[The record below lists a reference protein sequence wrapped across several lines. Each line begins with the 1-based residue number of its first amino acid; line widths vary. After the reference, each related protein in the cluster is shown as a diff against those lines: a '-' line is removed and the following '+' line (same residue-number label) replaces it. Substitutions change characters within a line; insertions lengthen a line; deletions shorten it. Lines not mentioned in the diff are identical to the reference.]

1 MNICVIGT
9 GYVGL
14 VTGSCFAEF
23 GLNVTCVDNDEQK
36 IALLQKGTSP
46 IFEPGLEE
54 MVKRNLREG
63 RLVFTTEIDKA
74 VEKSLVIFIAVGTP
88 PKKDGSVDM
97 TYIDEVARKIG
108 ENLNGYKVI
117 ATKSTVPVGTG
128 ERIRKVIQQ
137 YERKKVNFD
146 IVSNPEFLRE
156 GAAIEDFMRPNR
168 VVIGAASEQAMA
180 IMKDLYSPLYLI
192 EAPFVITNI
201 ETAEMIKYASNA
213 FLATKVSFI
222 NEIANICEKVGAD
235 VNVVARGM
243 GLDQRIGS
251 KFLHAGPGYGGSC
264 FPKDTLGIAK
274 IAEKYGYRFE
284 IVRSVMKVNEKQKE
298 RMVAKVKEAL
308 GNLKGKTIAVLGL
321 SFKPNTDDMREA
333 PSLKIISSLQRE
345 GAKIRAYDPKA
356 MEVARKIFK
365 KIEYGKDPYDVAKGS
380 DALLIITEW
389 NQFRNLDLKRLQKMM
404 KSPVFLDFR
413 NIYEPIKMRE
423 MGFKYFAVGR

>member
-168 VVIGAASEQAMA
+168 VVIGA
-180 IMKDLYSPLYLI
+180 
-192 EAPFVITNI
+192 T
-201 ETAEMIKYASNA
+201 
-213 FLATKVSFI
+213 
-222 NEIANICEKVGAD
+222 
-235 VNVVARGM
+235 
-243 GLDQRIGS
+243 
-251 KFLHAGPGYGGSC
+251 
-264 FPKDTLGIAK
+264 
-274 IAEKYGYRFE
+274 
-284 IVRSVMKVNEKQKE
+284 
-298 RMVAKVKEAL
+298 
-308 GNLKGKTIAVLGL
+308 
-321 SFKPNTDDMREA
+321 
-333 PSLKIISSLQRE
+333 
-345 GAKIRAYDPKA
+345 
-356 MEVARKIFK
+356 
-365 KIEYGKDPYDVAKGS
+365 
-380 DALLIITEW
+380 
-389 NQFRNLDLKRLQKMM
+389 
-404 KSPVFLDFR
+404 
-413 NIYEPIKMRE
+413 
-423 MGFKYFAVGR
+423 